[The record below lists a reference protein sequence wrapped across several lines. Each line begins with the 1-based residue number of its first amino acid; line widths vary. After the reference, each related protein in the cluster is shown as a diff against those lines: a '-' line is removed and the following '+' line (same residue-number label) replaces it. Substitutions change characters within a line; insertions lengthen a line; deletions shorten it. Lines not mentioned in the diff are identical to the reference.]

1 MSSSLHLSLCIPSDA
16 SELAKAHNA
25 AFMLTPLYAAVMGN
39 CPIELRQQA
48 SETSFREG
56 IKAATNNGIAHKEQT
71 SPNYS
76 EDEKAKKY
84 YLKVTNA
91 ATSEIAAYAVWI
103 FLPNGYKPEN
113 DPNANFSPLPEGC
126 NNALWRVACDS
137 VRQLRTSDAKRMTE
151 RHWLLN
157 LLGTHPRY
165 RRRGAAAMLVEW
177 GLKRADE
184 EGKKCFVDAGGGEGE
199 ALYRRYGF
207 VDVGELV
214 LDLGGGDEG
223 VKWIAMVKE
232 AETVRNM

>member
-1 MSSSLHLSLCIPSDA
+1 MSSSLHLSPCISSDA
-16 SELAKAHNA
+16 SELAQAHIA
-25 AFMLTPLYAAVMGN
+25 AFMPTPLHAAVMGK
-39 CPIELRQQA
+39 CSIELVQQIT
-48 SETSFREG
+48 ETSFREG
-56 IKAATNNGIAHKEQT
+56 IKAAINNEMAPKEQT
-71 SPNYS
+71 SS
-76 EDEKAKKY
+76 HCHEDEKGKKY
-84 YLKVTNA
+84 YLKVTDT

-126 NNALWRVACDS
+126 NNTLWRVACDS
-137 VRQLRTSDAKRMTE
+137 VRQLRTSDTKRMTE
-151 RHWLLN
+151 GHWLLN

-184 EGKKCFVDAGGGEGE
+184 EGKKCFVDAGGEGGE

-214 LDLGGGDEG
+214 LDLGAGNDGL
-223 VKWIAMVKE
+223 KWIAMVKE
-232 AETVRNM
+232 AETMRNV